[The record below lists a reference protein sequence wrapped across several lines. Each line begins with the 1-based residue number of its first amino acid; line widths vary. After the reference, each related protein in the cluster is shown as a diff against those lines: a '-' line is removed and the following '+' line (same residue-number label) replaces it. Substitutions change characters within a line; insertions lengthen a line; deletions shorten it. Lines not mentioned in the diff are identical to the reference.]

1 MSTSNEEHSQA
12 VDESPISPI
21 CPATGR
27 KISQNNHSMPRPNHS
42 ELVEKNI
49 LATFAPTSGN
59 LAPQKELT
67 KETQLE
73 KITLEGKPNDK
84 ILHRPNPEKLVKGGV
99 LHEDLRTAEQAYEEA
114 MEDEYAKREGGA

>member
-1 MSTSNEEHSQA
+1 
-12 VDESPISPI
+12 
-21 CPATGR
+21 
-27 KISQNNHSMPRPNHS
+27 MPRPNHS

-49 LATFAPTSGN
+49 LATFAPTPGN
-59 LAPQKELT
+59 SAPQKE
-67 KETQLE
+67 LE